1 VRELIELVR
10 AAAALPVRHEPDP
23 AKVRVR
29 DVPEVRGSAE
39 KLRAATGWTPEIP
52 LSQTVAD
59 ALAHWRAA

>member
-1 VRELIELVR
+1 
-10 AAAALPVRHEPDP
+10 VRHELDP

-39 KLRAATGWTPEIP
+39 KLHAATGWTPEIP